1 MVSDSAGSVEIPG
14 GTELIVSTAVAAE
27 LVDWTAPVDL
37 ARWLAL
43 GKKQVWFDYLAL
55 LEQGRNGAW
64 LEERL
69 KRMHVP
75 IYAKQVL
82 AQDGDLLAYILVDK
96 SRVPVVE
103 GMLSKM
109 GVW

>member
-1 MVSDSAGSVEIPG
+1 MEIPG
-14 GTELIVSTAVAAE
+14 GTELVVSYAVAAE
-27 LVDWTAPVDL
+27 LLDWTAPVN
-37 ARWLAL
+37 AVGWLAL

-69 KRMHVP
+69 ERMHVT

-82 AQDGDLLAYILVDK
+82 ADEVGGVVAYVMVDK
-96 SRVPVVE
+96 SRVSVVE
-103 GMLSKM
+103 KMLSKM
-109 GVW
+109 GVG

>member
-1 MVSDSAGSVEIPG
+1 MGTEPTGAVEIPR
-14 GTELIVSTAVAAE
+14 GTELIVSVAIAAE
-27 LVDWTAPVDL
+27 LLDWTAPVN
-37 ARWLAL
+37 AVGWLAM

-69 KRMHVP
+69 KRMHVT

-82 AQDGDLLAYILVDK
+82 ADEVGGLVAYVVVDK

-103 GMLSKM
+103 GMLAKM
-109 GVW
+109 GV